1 MIRALWRVIGTETH
15 GRFRLQL
22 ALIAGYSILLG
33 VVFAL
38 LVPLLRALLEGD
50 TATAGRWL
58 LALAAA
64 VAVTGVVY
72 YLQAMASFGIGLHL
86 QKTMQTRI
94 ANHVATLPLGWFTG
108 DRVGPIGELIGR
120 GTSTVVGVPVH
131 QLLVVVAGF
140 LTPATVAAL
149 MVVFDWRLAVAML
162 ATTPLLWL
170 AYRLTGTL
178 IQRTDQATHDA
189 AAEAGGRIVEYA
201 QSQPV
206 LRAFGRAGEGFSLLD
221 GALVRQWHAGRW
233 QLTTAIPG
241 IVLFALATQLAFT
254 VVLVVGVDLALGGGI
269 EVAELVALLVLVTRF
284 VEPLMAAGDV
294 GGVLR
299 IALGHLRR
307 LDRLMA
313 ERPLAEPDRPRPT
326 GEPTIEFDGVSFSYA
341 STASQVD
348 TDGDGRTGGP
358 RPAAPAGDGRPL
370 LDQVSFRV
378 PPRTMTA
385 LVGPSGSGKTT
396 VTRLIARFWDVD
408 DGTVRVAGQD
418 VRDLT
423 TDELMRQLALVFQDV
438 YLFEGTIEENI
449 RAGRPG
455 ATDEEVREAAR
466 LAQAEEIVE
475 RLPDGYQTTV
485 GEGGARLSG
494 GERQRIS
501 IARAILKG
509 AAIVL
514 LDEATAALD
523 PENEAAIQAALT
535 ALTRDKTLL
544 VIAHRLQTITAAD
557 QIVVLDGG
565 RVAEVGTHAELLA
578 RDGRYA
584 AFWRERHR
592 AQGWRLNPQPA
603 AASDS

>member
-22 ALIAGYSILLG
+22 ALIAGYSILQG

-64 VAVTGVVY
+64 VVVTGVVY
-72 YLQAMASFGIGLHL
+72 LLQAMTSFGIGLHL

-131 QLLVVVAGF
+131 QLLVVLAGF

-170 AYRLTGTL
+170 AYRLTGRL

-201 QSQPV
+201 KSQPV

-221 GALVRQWHAGRW
+221 GSLVRQWHAGRW

-241 IVLFALATQLAFT
+241 IVLFALTTQHAFT

-294 GGVLR
+294 GGCSGSLS
-299 IALGHLRR
+299 ATC
-307 LDRLMA
+307 D
-313 ERPLAEPDRPRPT
+313 
-326 GEPTIEFDGVSFSYA
+326 A
-341 STASQVD
+341 STASWPS
-348 TDGDGRTGGP
+348 GP
-358 RPAAPAGDGRPL
+358 WPSRPGHARRASPPSSSTASRSPTPPPDRGATATATAPALARPRRRVTAGPCSTRSASGFRPAP
-370 LDQVSFRV
+370 
-378 PPRTMTA
+378 
-385 LVGPSGSGKTT
+385 
-396 VTRLIARFWDVD
+396 
-408 DGTVRVAGQD
+408 
-418 VRDLT
+418 
-423 TDELMRQLALVFQDV
+423 
-438 YLFEGTIEENI
+438 
-449 RAGRPG
+449 
-455 ATDEEVREAAR
+455 
-466 LAQAEEIVE
+466 
-475 RLPDGYQTTV
+475 
-485 GEGGARLSG
+485 
-494 GERQRIS
+494 
-501 IARAILKG
+501 
-509 AAIVL
+509 
-514 LDEATAALD
+514 
-523 PENEAAIQAALT
+523 
-535 ALTRDKTLL
+535 
-544 VIAHRLQTITAAD
+544 
-557 QIVVLDGG
+557 
-565 RVAEVGTHAELLA
+565 
-578 RDGRYA
+578 
-584 AFWRERHR
+584 
-592 AQGWRLNPQPA
+592 
-603 AASDS
+603 